1 MFHHRRFAPALALV
15 LALAAAA
22 PAYARPGPD
31 PQAATAPTASASG
44 PVSPNLC
51 SEVCGA
57 GGYNAATG
65 AALAHDPRPRSV
77 ALAGDASA
85 GATLP
90 HDPRARSVALAG
102 GASASGSVPI
112 RSEVV
117 SGGGYGNPAAP
128 ATLVRVVHH
137 DNGFDWGDAGIG
149 AGSAIALMLLLG
161 AAALSAGG
169 VRRRGAAVN
178 SDGVLGHEPDS
189 VLQLS
194 Q

>member
-1 MFHHRRFAPALALV
+1 MVHHHRLALALV

-22 PAYARPGPD
+22 PAYARPALN
-31 PQAATAPTASASG
+31 PQAATAPTASGS
-44 PVSPNLC
+44 VSTNLC

-77 ALAGDASA
+77 AFGGDSSS
-85 GATLP
+85 GAALP

-102 GASASGSVPI
+102 GAAASGSVPI

-128 ATLVRVVHH
+128 ATVVRVFHH
-137 DNGFDWGDAGIG
+137 DNGFD
-149 AGSAIALMLLLG
+149 
-161 AAALSAGG
+161 
-169 VRRRGAAVN
+169 
-178 SDGVLGHEPDS
+178 
-189 VLQLS
+189 
-194 Q
+194 